1 MYNLK
6 TFRKSP
12 DMWIEV
18 LARFAKF
25 PAQERVA
32 KVLLEHGFQVN
43 SAGAVVSGSIRIPD
57 TEIARE
63 AKVDRRAIDETTA
76 TILGDEMLKD
86 FFSNI
91 KTFVFLR
98 DVAPVL
104 GLGVIVITPRDASQI
119 GIIEEVAQTVAACG
133 VRVRQAVT
141 DDSYFVDD
149 PKLTIICDTRIPG
162 ALVDKLLQL
171 PSVKGVSIF

>member
-1 MYNLK
+1 
-6 TFRKSP
+6 
-12 DMWIEV
+12 MWSEV
-18 LARFAKF
+18 LARFSKF

-32 KVLLEHGFQVN
+32 EVLLEHGFQVN
-43 SAGAVVSGSIRIPD
+43 SAGAVVSGSVRIPD

-63 AKVDRRAIDETTA
+63 AKVDRRAVDETTA
-76 TILGDEMLKD
+76 TILSDEMLTN

-104 GLGVIVITPRDASQI
+104 GLGVIIITPRDASQI
-119 GIIEEVAQTVAACG
+119 GIIEEVTQTIAEYG
-133 VRVRQAVT
+133 LSVRQAVT
-141 DDSYFVDD
+141 DDSYFIDD

-162 ALVDKLLQL
+162 ALVDKMLRLA
-171 PSVKGVSIF
+171 SVKGVSIF

>member
-1 MYNLK
+1 
-6 TFRKSP
+6 
-12 DMWIEV
+12 MWSEV
-18 LARFAKF
+18 LARFSKF

-32 KVLLEHGFQVN
+32 EVLLEHGFQVN
-43 SAGAVVSGSIRIPD
+43 SAGAVVSGSVRIPD

-63 AKVDRRAIDETTA
+63 AKVDRRAVDETTA
-76 TILGDEMLKD
+76 TILSDEILKN

-104 GLGVIVITPRDASQI
+104 GLGVIIITPRDASQI
-119 GIIEEVAQTVAACG
+119 GIIEEVTQTIAEYG
-133 VRVRQAVT
+133 LSVRQAVS
-141 DDSYFVDD
+141 DDSYFIDD

-162 ALVDKLLQL
+162 ALVDKMLRLA
-171 PSVKGVSIF
+171 SVKGVSIF

>member
-1 MYNLK
+1 
-6 TFRKSP
+6 
-12 DMWIEV
+12 MWSEV
-18 LARFAKF
+18 LARFSKF

-32 KVLLEHGFQVN
+32 EVLLEHGFQVN
-43 SAGAVVSGSIRIPD
+43 SAGAVISGFIRIPD

-63 AKVDRRAIDETTA
+63 AKVDRRAVDETTA
-76 TILGDEMLKD
+76 TILSDEMLKN

-104 GLGVIVITPRDASQI
+104 GLGVIIITPRDASQV
-119 GIIEEVAQTVAACG
+119 GIIEEVTQTIAEYG
-133 VRVRQAVT
+133 MSVRQAVT
-141 DDSYFVDD
+141 DDSYFIED

-162 ALVDKLLQL
+162 ALVDKVLRLA
-171 PSVKGVSIF
+171 SVKGVSIF

>member
-1 MYNLK
+1 
-6 TFRKSP
+6 
-12 DMWIEV
+12 MWSEL
-18 LARFAKF
+18 LARFSKF

-32 KVLLEHGFQVN
+32 QVLLEHGFQVN
-43 SAGAVVSGSIRIPD
+43 NAGMVVSGSIRIPD

-63 AKVDRRAIDETTA
+63 AKVDRRAVDETTH
-76 TILGDEMLKD
+76 TILHDDMLKD

-104 GLGVIVITPRDASQI
+104 GLGVVIVTPQDASQA
-119 GIIEEVAQTVAACG
+119 GIIEEVTQTIAECG
-133 VRVRQAVT
+133 LSVRQAVT
-141 DDSYFVDD
+141 DDSYFIDD
-149 PKLTIICDTRIPG
+149 PKLTIICETRIPG

-171 PSVKGVSIF
+171 ASVKGVSIF

>member
-1 MYNLK
+1 
-6 TFRKSP
+6 
-12 DMWIEV
+12 MWSEV
-18 LARFAKF
+18 LARFSKF

-32 KVLLEHGFQVN
+32 EVLLEHGFQVN
-43 SAGAVVSGSIRIPD
+43 SAGSVVSGSIRIPD

-63 AKVDRRAIDETTA
+63 AKVDRRAVDETTA
-76 TILGDEMLKD
+76 TILSDEMLKN

-119 GIIEEVAQTVAACG
+119 GIIEEVAQTIAEHG
-133 VRVRQAVT
+133 MSVRQAVT
-141 DDSYFVDD
+141 DDSYFIED

-162 ALVDKLLQL
+162 ALVDKVLRLA
-171 PSVKGVSIF
+171 SVKGVSIF

>member
-1 MYNLK
+1 VYKLK

-12 DMWIEV
+12 DMWSGL

-32 KVLLEHGFQVN
+32 EVLLEHGFQVD
-43 SAGAVVSGSIRIPD
+43 SSGAVVSGSIRIPD

-63 AKVDRRAIDETTA
+63 AKVDRRAVDKTTA
-76 TILGDEMLKD
+76 KILGDEMLKD

-119 GIIEEVAQTVAACG
+119 GIIGGVAQTVAACG
-133 VRVRQAVT
+133 VCVRQAVT

-149 PKLTIICDTRIPG
+149 PKLTLICDTRVPG
-162 ALVDKLLQL
+162 ALVEKLLRL
-171 PSVKGVSIF
+171 TSVKGVAIF

>member
-1 MYNLK
+1 
-6 TFRKSP
+6 
-12 DMWIEV
+12 MWSEV
-18 LARFAKF
+18 LARFSKF

-32 KVLLEHGFQVN
+32 EVLLEHGFQVS
-43 SAGAVVSGSIRIPD
+43 SAGTVISGFIRIPD

-63 AKVDRRAIDETTA
+63 AKVDRRAVDETTA
-76 TILGDEMLKD
+76 TILSDEMLKN

-104 GLGVIVITPRDASQI
+104 GLGVIIITPRDASQI
-119 GIIEEVAQTVAACG
+119 GIIEEVTQTIAEYG
-133 VRVRQAVT
+133 MSVRQAVT
-141 DDSYFVDD
+141 DDSYFIED

-162 ALVDKLLQL
+162 ELVDKVLRLA
-171 PSVKGVSIF
+171 SVRGVSIF

>member
-1 MYNLK
+1 
-6 TFRKSP
+6 
-12 DMWIEV
+12 MWSEV
-18 LARFAKF
+18 LARFSKF

-32 KVLLEHGFQVN
+32 EVLLEHGFQVD
-43 SAGAVVSGSIRIPD
+43 SAGKVFSGSIRIPD

-63 AKVDRRAIDETTA
+63 AKVDRRAVDETTA
-76 TILGDEMLKD
+76 TILRDEMLKS

-104 GLGVIVITPRDASQI
+104 GLGVIIITPRDASQI
-119 GIIEEVAQTVAACG
+119 GIIEGVTQTIAEHG
-133 VRVRQAVT
+133 MSVRQAVT
-141 DDSYFVDD
+141 DDSYFIED

-162 ALVDKLLQL
+162 ELVDKVLRLA
-171 PSVKGVSIF
+171 SVRGVSIF

>member
-1 MYNLK
+1 
-6 TFRKSP
+6 
-12 DMWIEV
+12 MWSEV
-18 LARFAKF
+18 LARFSKF

-32 KVLLEHGFQVN
+32 EVLLEHGFQVN
-43 SAGAVVSGSIRIPD
+43 SAGSVVSGSIRIPD

-63 AKVDRRAIDETTA
+63 AKVDRRAVDETTA
-76 TILGDEMLKD
+76 TILSDEMLKN

-119 GIIEEVAQTVAACG
+119 GIIEEVAQTIAEHG
-133 VRVRQAVT
+133 MSVRQAVT
-141 DDSYFVDD
+141 DDSYFIED

-162 ALVDKLLQL
+162 ALVDKVLRLA
-171 PSVKGVSIF
+171 SVKGVSIFNKS

>member
-1 MYNLK
+1 
-6 TFRKSP
+6 
-12 DMWIEV
+12 MWSEL

-32 KVLLEHGFQVN
+32 EVLLEHGFQVS
-43 SAGAVVSGSIRIPD
+43 SAGMVVSGPIRIPD

-63 AKVDRRAIDETTA
+63 AKVDRRAVDETTH
-76 TILGDEMLKD
+76 TILGDDMLKD

-104 GLGVIVITPRDASQI
+104 GLGVVIVTPQDASQV
-119 GIIEEVAQTVAACG
+119 GIIEEVTQTIAECG
-133 VRVRQAVT
+133 LSVRQAVT
-141 DDSYFVDD
+141 DDSFFIDD
-149 PKLTIICDTRIPG
+149 PKLTIICETRIPG

-171 PSVKGVSIF
+171 ASVKGVSIF

>member
-1 MYNLK
+1 
-6 TFRKSP
+6 
-12 DMWIEV
+12 MWSEI
-18 LARFAKF
+18 LARFSKF

-32 KVLLEHGFQVN
+32 EVLLEHGFQVN
-43 SAGAVVSGSIRIPD
+43 GTGAVVSGSIRIPD

-63 AKVDRRAIDETTA
+63 AKVDRRAVDETTA
-76 TILGDEMLKD
+76 TILSDERLRN

-104 GLGVIVITPRDASQI
+104 GLGVMIITPRDASQI
-119 GIIEEVAQTVAACG
+119 GIIEEVTQTIAEYG
-133 VRVRQAVT
+133 MSVRQAVT
-141 DDSYFVDD
+141 DDSYFIED

-162 ALVDKLLQL
+162 ALIDKVLRLA
-171 PSVKGVSIF
+171 SVKGVSIF

>member
-1 MYNLK
+1 VYNLK

-63 AKVDRRAIDETTA
+63 AKVDRRAVDETTA
-76 TILGDEMLKD
+76 TILGDQMLKD
-86 FFSNI
+86 FFSHM

>member
-1 MYNLK
+1 
-6 TFRKSP
+6 
-12 DMWIEV
+12 MWSEV
-18 LARFAKF
+18 LARFSKF
-25 PAQERVA
+25 PAQARVA
-32 KVLLEHGFQVN
+32 EVLLEHGFQVN

-63 AKVDRRAIDETTA
+63 AKVDRRAVDETTA
-76 TILGDEMLKD
+76 TILSDEMLKN

-104 GLGVIVITPRDASQI
+104 GLGVIIITPRDASQI
-119 GIIEEVAQTVAACG
+119 GIIEEVAQTIAEYG
-133 VRVRQAVT
+133 MSVRQAVT
-141 DDSYFVDD
+141 DDSYFSED

-162 ALVDKLLQL
+162 ALIDKVLHLA
-171 PSVKGVSIF
+171 SVKGVSIF

>member
-1 MYNLK
+1 
-6 TFRKSP
+6 
-12 DMWIEV
+12 MWSEV
-18 LARFAKF
+18 LARFSKF

-32 KVLLEHGFQVN
+32 EVLLEHGFQVN
-43 SAGAVVSGSIRIPD
+43 SAGAVVSGSVRIPD

-63 AKVDRRAIDETTA
+63 AKVDRRAVDETTA
-76 TILGDEMLKD
+76 TILSDEMLKN

-104 GLGVIVITPRDASQI
+104 GLGVIIITPRDASQI
-119 GIIEEVAQTVAACG
+119 GIIEEVTQTIAEYG
-133 VRVRQAVT
+133 LSVRQAVT
-141 DDSYFVDD
+141 DDSYFIDD

-162 ALVDKLLQL
+162 ALVDKMLRLA
-171 PSVKGVSIF
+171 SVKGVSIF

>member
-1 MYNLK
+1 
-6 TFRKSP
+6 
-12 DMWIEV
+12 MWSEL

-32 KVLLEHGFQVN
+32 EVLLEHGFQVN
-43 SAGAVVSGSIRIPD
+43 SAGMVVSGSIRIPD
-57 TEIARE
+57 TEVARE
-63 AKVDRRAIDETTA
+63 AKVDRRAVDETTH
-76 TILGDEMLKD
+76 TILGDDMLKD

-104 GLGVIVITPRDASQI
+104 GLGVMIITPQDASQV
-119 GIIEEVAQTVAACG
+119 GIIEEVTQTIAECG
-133 VRVRQAVT
+133 LSVRQAVT
-141 DDSYFVDD
+141 DDSYFIDD
-149 PKLTIICDTRIPG
+149 PKLTIICETRIPG

-171 PSVKGVSIF
+171 ASVKGVSIF

>member
-1 MYNLK
+1 VYKLK

-12 DMWIEV
+12 DMWSEV

-32 KVLLEHGFQVN
+32 EVLLEHGFQVN
-43 SAGAVVSGSIRIPD
+43 RAGAVVSGSVRIPD

-63 AKVDRRAIDETTA
+63 AKVDRRAVDETTA
-76 TILGDEMLKD
+76 TILGDDMLKD

-119 GIIEEVAQTVAACG
+119 GIIEEVAQTIAACG

-141 DDSYFVDD
+141 DDSYFIDD

-171 PSVKGVSIF
+171 TSVKGVSIF

>member
-1 MYNLK
+1 
-6 TFRKSP
+6 
-12 DMWIEV
+12 MWSEV

-32 KVLLEHGFQVN
+32 VVLLEHGLQVS

-63 AKVDRRAIDETTA
+63 AKVDRRAVDETTA
-76 TILGDEMLKD
+76 TILSDEMLKE

-133 VRVRQAVT
+133 MRVRQAVT
-141 DDSYFVDD
+141 DDSYFIDD

-162 ALVDKLLQL
+162 TLIDKLLQL
-171 PSVKGVSIF
+171 TSVKGVSIF